1 MGFVGI
7 LHDIGKMFSFV
18 KLRHGRALYTEII
31 QFSEVL
37 RGGRRRSVRM
47 FVMELAES
55 VHKIPIRRNG
65 RAYSLGNAPLSPSAH
80 AWTFPRL
87 IKQTSPQ
94 GRTGGDRWTRQAH
107 TNCVK
112 VQKTARPAAH
122 VGVCGRD
129 PSAGASIKSDVF

>member
-1 MGFVGI
+1 
-7 LHDIGKMFSFV
+7 
-18 KLRHGRALYTEII
+18 
-31 QFSEVL
+31 
-37 RGGRRRSVRM
+37 M

-112 VQKTARPAAH
+112 
-122 VGVCGRD
+122 GVKRLDLLHTLVCVAVTPRLAKVSNLTYSKKVLKVLD
-129 PSAGASIKSDVF
+129 KWLLL